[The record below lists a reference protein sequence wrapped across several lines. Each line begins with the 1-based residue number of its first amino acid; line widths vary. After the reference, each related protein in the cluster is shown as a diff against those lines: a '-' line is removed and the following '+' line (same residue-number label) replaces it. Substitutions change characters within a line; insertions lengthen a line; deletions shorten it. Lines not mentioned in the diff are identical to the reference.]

1 MENKITH
8 HTLFNKKIFITLI
21 ISVLFSVPGQLSAQ
35 SYLNAG
41 VRNTNCT
48 TARQEAN
55 LWFFGQNA
63 GIDFRSGDPAAVGNN
78 DILNSL
84 QGCAIISDSTGNMLM
99 LTNGVQ
105 VFNREQQVMP
115 NGAGLHGDIGVTMP
129 AIIIPKP
136 GDEPVYFIFTV
147 DRPKIYP
154 GDTTAWGLQFSE
166 VNMELDNGL
175 GDVTGRKNVHL
186 LAEVSEKVTA
196 VRHSNGRDVWV
207 VAHLFN
213 SNEFCSFLVT
223 ESGIDTNFVSS
234 KTGTV
239 HEGPISTN
247 NSVGVM
253 KISPDGTRLALA
265 IHGKKMYEIFNFN
278 ASTGQVSNPI
288 PSPSAY
294 SGAYGVEFSP
304 DTKYLYT
311 TTAFVGGLPDSVS
324 RLYQFD
330 ISQGAGVF
338 DSPVEIAINESAEYF
353 CALQL
358 ATDGKIYVARS
369 PQGFDKVGV
378 IYNPKR
384 PGLACNF
391 NILNGSAS
399 SFDLAGKRSR
409 YGMPNFIQ
417 SYFDVP
423 HFDLENICFS
433 DTTIF
438 WLTNR
443 ANIESVTWNF
453 GDPESSENISTEFE
467 PSHTFTLPG
476 EYMVTVTEVYG
487 GISYEYQESVV
498 VADLPYPVLG
508 DTVYLYPGSS
518 IVLDAG
524 DGFTTY
530 EWSTGETSSAIQI
543 SEPGS
548 YWVYVQNDR
557 CCFNGDSVE
566 VVLFDI
572 YVPNA
577 FRPGGYNN
585 RFRAVA
591 SSGQAIE
598 NFHML
603 IYNRWGQLFFE
614 SKDITEGWDGTFEGS
629 PAPGDVYVWMIQWDI
644 LKDTGTERATYKGNV
659 LLLR

>member
-1 MENKITH
+1 MENTITKNIAFRGKNLLS
-8 HTLFNKKIFITLI
+8 LFIPLI
-21 ISVLFSVPGQLSAQ
+21 LFLNGNLSGQ
-35 SYLNAG
+35 SYLNAD
-41 VRNTNCT
+41 VRSTNC
-48 TARQEAN
+48 AVSRHEAD

-63 GIDFRSGDPAAVGNN
+63 GIDFRGADPVAVGNN
-78 DILNSL
+78 NILNAL

-99 LTNGVQ
+99 VTSGTQ
-105 VFNREQQVMP
+105 VYNREQRAMP
-115 NGAGLHGDIGVTMP
+115 NGSGLHGDIGVTMP

-154 GDTTAWGLQFSE
+154 GDTTAWGFQYTE

-175 GDVTGRKNVHL
+175 GDVTGRKNIPL
-186 LAEVSEKVTA
+186 LDEVSEKVTA

-207 VAHLFN
+207 VAHRFN

-223 ESGIDTNFVSS
+223 ENGVDSNFVSS
-234 KTGTV
+234 KAGTV
-239 HEGPISTN
+239 HEGPLSTN

-265 IHGKKMYEIFNFN
+265 IHGKKMYEIFNFS
-278 ASTGQVSNPI
+278 ASTGQVSTPVA
-288 PSPSAY
+288 SASDY

-304 DTKYLYT
+304 DSRYLYT
-311 TTAFVGGLPDSVS
+311 TTAFVGGLADSIS
-324 RLYQFD
+324 RLFQFD
-330 ISQGAGVF
+330 ASQGAGVF

-353 CALQL
+353 CSLQL
-358 ATDGKIYVARS
+358 STDGKIYVARS

-384 PGLACNF
+384 PGLSCNF
-391 NILNGSAS
+391 NMLDGSAS
-399 SFDLAGKRSR
+399 SFDLGGKRSR

-417 SYFDVP
+417 SYFDIP

-438 WLTNR
+438 YLTNR
-443 ANIESVTWNF
+443 ANVESVSWNF
-453 GDPESSENISTEFE
+453 GDPEGTGNISSEFE
-467 PSHTFTLPG
+467 PAHAFSRPG
-476 EYMVTVTEVYG
+476 EYTVTVTEIFN
-487 GISYEYQESVV
+487 GISYEYAERVV
-498 VADLPYPVLG
+498 VANLPYPVLG
-508 DTVYLYPGSS
+508 DTVYLYPGST

-524 DGFTTY
+524 EGFSTY

-543 SEPGS
+543 SEPGA

-577 FRPGGYNN
+577 FRPGGMNN

-614 SKDITEGWDGTFEGS
+614 SKDISEGWDGTFDGS
-629 PAPGDVYVWMIQWDI
+629 PAPGDVYVWLIQWDI